1 MWKKKLAVVA
11 AAAALMAPAVAERLQ
26 NRERVDRIQVGVA
39 IDMNET
45 GKIPAIVNQCM
56 NGQVWL
62 NTEDDKKLSFEV
74 PQSQPMWFKGRMA
87 TQSDLI
93 PGAHVIVL
101 LPEHKEMRVRTMVG
115 DRARIGTY
123 EGLIT
128 IPVALVEQFD
138 ADYYMYIRER
148 DSEHQN

>member
-1 MWKKKLAVVA
+1 MWKSMIAMGA
-11 AAAALMAPAVAERLQ
+11 AASALFGPAVAERLQ
-26 NRERVDRIQVGVA
+26 NREQVDRIQVGVA

-45 GKIPAIVNQCM
+45 GKIPAIVKQCM

-62 NTEDDKKLSFEV
+62 TTEDDKKLSFEV
-74 PQSQPMWFKGRMA
+74 PQAQPKWFKGRMA
-87 TQSDLI
+87 SQSDMV

-128 IPVALVEQFD
+128 IPTALVEQFD
-138 ADYYMYIRER
+138 ADYYMYVRER